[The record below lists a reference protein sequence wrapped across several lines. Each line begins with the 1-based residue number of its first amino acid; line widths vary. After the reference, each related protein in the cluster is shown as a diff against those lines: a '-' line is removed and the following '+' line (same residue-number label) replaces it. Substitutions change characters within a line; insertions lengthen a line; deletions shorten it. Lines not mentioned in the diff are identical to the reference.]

1 MEAVGE
7 RMTPAVQMPNPA
19 AGPREVSRPVQTG
32 EKKPV
37 PKPAGDR
44 YAPEAPREPIGIYR
58 AEKDGEGRTSIRFD
72 APRKEKE
79 AAREKKPETTTCDT
93 GRVDREVEQLKKKQ
107 AELKKRLET
116 EPDEKKRR
124 ELEQQL
130 SQVEGELIQKDND
143 AYRRQ
148 NASYA

>member
-19 AGPREVSRPVQTG
+19 AGPREVSRPVQTE

-72 APRKEKE
+72 APQEEKE
-79 AAREKKPETTTCDT
+79 AAGEKKPETTTCDT
-93 GRVDREVEQLKKKQ
+93 GRVDGEVEQLKNKQ
-107 AELKKRLET
+107 EALKKRL
-116 EPDEKKRR
+116 
-124 ELEQQL
+124 
-130 SQVEGELIQKDND
+130 
-143 AYRRQ
+143 
-148 NASYA
+148 